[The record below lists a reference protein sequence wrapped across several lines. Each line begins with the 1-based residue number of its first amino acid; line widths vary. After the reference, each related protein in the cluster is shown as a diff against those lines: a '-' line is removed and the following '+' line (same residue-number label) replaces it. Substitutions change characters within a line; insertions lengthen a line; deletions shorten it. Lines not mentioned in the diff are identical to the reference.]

1 LFFQF
6 ETRTLY
12 EGVFGKMNQHYHDI
26 SVCTNP
32 NAVMMRA
39 IKPTLLWI
47 TLRNFRGTVRRK
59 EPLKT

>member
-1 LFFQF
+1 
-6 ETRTLY
+6 
-12 EGVFGKMNQHYHDI
+12 MNQHYHDI